1 MLKPKPQ
8 NVSRGF
14 IRGLSLQNPPIRGP
28 AGARR
33 GWKLG
38 QIADG
43 GVPRAEGS
51 RRWHLRRAFWRTLRR
66 RALAGPPTCHNL
78 ADLET
83 RRPTWFAG
91 PSIARAICSL
101 LSLCLW
107 ATAPGRTFILLTE
120 ERRSN
125 RHLHAASVLA
135 LRLRLYHTTPGCCGT
150 ASERSKR
157 GHIAC
162 ANATALGS
170 YQVIRVRTGGRMG
183 SAGQVP
189 EIRQVQR

>member
-1 MLKPKPQ
+1 MTTVVWSVQYPVRG
-8 NVSRGF
+8 VSV
-14 IRGLSLQNPPIRGP
+14 QNPLIGGP

-33 GWKLG
+33 RWKLEN
-38 QIADG
+38 
-43 GVPRAEGS
+43 RRRLRHAEVS
-51 RRWHLRRAFWRTLRR
+51 CLWRSRRAFWRTLRR